1 MLNFPQK
8 AKKCP
13 LFFVHS
19 TQSPKFVDN
28 IYNYKQRKEEPMK
41 DFIKHTFA
49 SMLGIILA
57 SIVLGILGIVTL
69 VGMVASSDTET
80 VVKEKSVFVLNLEGL
95 LVERVQDNP
104 LNDIMGKNFQECGL
118 DDILTSIRKAKDN
131 ENIKGIYLQAG
142 IMDAPCASLEEI
154 RNALKDFKES
164 GKFIVAYGDNY
175 TQGMY
180 YLASVADK
188 VIVNPQGTIAWQGL
202 ASQTIF
208 YKDLLKKVGV
218 EMEIFKV
225 GTYKSA
231 VEPFIATEMS
241 DANREQITAFLNST
255 WKRLL
260 EDVSASRGMS
270 EDDLKKCADDFM
282 MFSQAETY
290 IANGLADTLLYKDG
304 VLDYLKTLTGCEADE
319 RLHTLSLNDMK
330 NVKRNVP
337 LDKSGNII
345 AVYYAFGE
353 IDNATST
360 DEGINSTKV
369 IKDLRKLREDET
381 VKAVVLRV
389 NSPGGSAFGSEQ
401 IWREVTLLKEEK
413 PVIVSMGDY
422 AASGGYYISC
432 AANCIVADPTTL
444 TGSIGIFGMFPNL
457 ENLLTDKLGL
467 HFETVKTNRFADMG
481 NMTRSF
487 NDAEKAAMQ
496 NYINNGYKL
505 FVQRCAQGR
514 GMSVE
519 AIEKI
524 AEGRVWTG
532 SMAKE
537 LGLVDEL
544 GGLDKALEIAAQKAG
559 VENYSVLNYPEMDNV
574 LSTLLN
580 EEKKDYIESQMAETL
595 DEYYDFAKFV
605 RNIKNADRIQARLP
619 FELQI
624 R

>member
-1 MLNFPQK
+1 
-8 AKKCP
+8 
-13 LFFVHS
+13 
-19 TQSPKFVDN
+19 
-28 IYNYKQRKEEPMK
+28 MK

-118 DDILTSIRKAKDN
+118 DDILTSIQKAKDN

-487 NDAEKAAMQ
+487 NDAEKAALQ

-505 FVQRCAQGR
+505 FVQRCAEGR

-559 VENYSVLNYPEMDNV
+559 VENYSVLKYPEMDNV

-595 DEYYDFAKFV
+595 GEYYDFAKFV

>member
-1 MLNFPQK
+1 
-8 AKKCP
+8 
-13 LFFVHS
+13 
-19 TQSPKFVDN
+19 
-28 IYNYKQRKEEPMK
+28 MK
-41 DFIKHTFA
+41 DFIKFTFA
-49 SMLGIILA
+49 SVLGVLLAGIIFT
-57 SIVLGILGIVTL
+57 VLGIVSM

-80 VVKEKSVFVLNLEGL
+80 TVEENSILFLDMEGIL
-95 LVERVQDNP
+95 SERVQDNP
-104 LNDIMGKNFQECGL
+104 LQAIIGEEFKEYGL
-118 DDILTSIRKAKDN
+118 DDILASIQKAKEH

-142 IMDAPCASLEEI
+142 MMDAPCASLEEI
-154 RNALKDFKES
+154 RNALKSFKES

-208 YKDLLKKVGV
+208 FKDLLKKIGV

-260 EDVSASRGMS
+260 EDISASRGIS
-270 EDDLKKCADDFM
+270 EDDLNKCADDCM
-282 MFSQAETY
+282 TFSPAETY
-290 IANGLADTLLYKDG
+290 VANGLADTLLYKDG
-304 VLDYLKTLTGCEADE
+304 VLDYLKMMSGRESDE
-319 RLHTLSLNDMK
+319 SLRTLSLEDMK

-337 LDKSGNII
+337 LDKSGNIF
-345 AVYYAFGE
+345 AVYYAYGE
-353 IDNATST
+353 IDSTPST
-360 DEGINSTKV
+360 DEGINSKKV
-369 IKDLRKLREDET
+369 IRDLRKLREDET

-401 IWREVTLLKEEK
+401 IWREVLLLKAEK

-432 AANCIVADPTTL
+432 AADCIVADPTTL
-444 TGSIGIFGMFPNL
+444 TGSIGIFGMFPML
-457 ENLLTDKLGL
+457 ENLLTDKLDL
-467 HFETVKTNRFADMG
+467 HFATVKTNRYADMG
-481 NMTRSF
+481 DMTRPF
-487 NDAEKAAMQ
+487 NDAERAALQ
-496 NYINNGYKL
+496 KYINNGYKL
-505 FVQRCAQGR
+505 FVQRCADGR

-532 SMAKE
+532 ATAKE

-544 GGLDKALEIAAQKAG
+544 GGLDKAIEIAAQKSGIEA
-559 VENYSVLNYPEMDNV
+559 YSIIHHPSQESFFDSLMEPIKE
-574 LSTLLN
+574 
-580 EEKKDYIESQMAETL
+580 DYIQGQMAETMG
-595 DEYYDFAKFV
+595 EYYEYVKFIQNV
-605 RNIKNADRIQARLP
+605 QNMDRIQARMP
-619 FELQI
+619 FDLRI